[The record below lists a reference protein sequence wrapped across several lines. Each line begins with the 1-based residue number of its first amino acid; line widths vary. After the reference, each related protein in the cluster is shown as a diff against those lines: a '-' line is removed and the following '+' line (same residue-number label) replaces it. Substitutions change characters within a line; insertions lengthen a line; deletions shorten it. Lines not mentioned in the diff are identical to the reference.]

1 MKKFRTMQ
9 KALYVSVISSYSK
22 LFWAV
27 ATMSVTALL
36 AAYAH
41 NRDQATHPPVYA
53 RFRTLNGSA
62 VQFEVSITNKTSE
75 TIIVDPLFIV
85 VIAPDGRR
93 INVKFQ
99 VLESGQKVEPSNF
112 RKRRFD
118 VKAGGRLDL
127 IYVDAFFLSRPNE
140 VWLDATQAIRTASG
154 DIVQVTPVIARS
166 DL

>member
-9 KALYVSVISSYSK
+9 KATY
-22 LFWAV
+22 
-27 ATMSVTALL
+27 ATVFLVLATTGVTALL
-36 AAYAH
+36 AACAH
-41 NRDQATHPPVYA
+41 DRDEVMHPPVFA
-53 RFRTLNGSA
+53 RFRPLNGQA
-62 VQFEVSITNKTSE
+62 VRFEVSITNKISE
-75 TIIVDPLFIV
+75 PIIVDPLLIV

-99 VLESGQKVEPSNF
+99 MLESGQKVEPSNF

-118 VKAGGRLDL
+118 VRAGGRLDL
-127 IYVDAFFLSRPNE
+127 IYVDDFFLSRPNE

-154 DIVQVTPVIARS
+154 DVVQVTPVIARP

>member
-1 MKKFRTMQ
+1 MQ
-9 KALYVSVISSYSK
+9 KATYAMVFLV
-22 LFWAV
+22 L
-27 ATMSVTALL
+27 ATVHVVALL
-36 AAYAH
+36 AACAH
-41 NRDQATHPPVYA
+41 DRDEAPHPPVYA

-75 TIIVDPLFIV
+75 TIIVDPLLMV

-93 INVKFQ
+93 ISAKFQ
-99 VLESGQKVEPSNF
+99 ILESGQKVEPSNF

-127 IYVDAFFLSRPNE
+127 IYVDDFFLSRPNE

-154 DIVQVTPVIARS
+154 DVVQVTSVIARS